1 MNAQLFVSKY
11 QLYLPDSEEFRQQ
24 LEKILVLERNA
35 EADVSWCKAADVEGV
50 ARPKEAL
57 S

>member
-35 EADVSWCKAADVEGV
+35 EADVS
-50 ARPKEAL
+50 
-57 S
+57 